1 MRTHS
6 IRWSLLS
13 AVAVAV
19 GVLPAAAETHIV
31 NQVGLTYIPDV
42 LTITAGDTIEWVWSA
57 GSHTVTEG
65 TPCTASGGF
74 DQPLN
79 SMNPRVVITFNTPGS
94 IDYFCRPH
102 CATGQDGLI
111 TVQPCPGAGG
121 DMNEDGAVDGHD
133 IQSFVDAV
141 LSVAPQQSEICDGDF
156 NANSNLDVGDI
167 PGLVSA
173 LLS

>member
-1 MRTHS
+1 MRSHS

>member
-1 MRTHS
+1 MRSHS
-6 IRWSLLS
+6 IRRALVS
-13 AVAVAV
+13 AVAVVV
-19 GVLPAAAETHIV
+19 GALPATAATHIV
-31 NQVGLTYIPDV
+31 NQVGLEYIPDV

-65 TPCTASGGF
+65 VPCTSSGGF

-79 SMNPRVVITFNTPGS
+79 SMNPRVVVTFNTPGS
-94 IDYFCRPH
+94 IDYYCRPH

-121 DMNEDGAVDGHD
+121 DMNEDGAVDGRD
-133 IQSFVDAV
+133 IQSFVNAV
-141 LSVAPQQSEICDGDF
+141 LSVAPQPSEICDGDF

-173 LLS
+173 LLA